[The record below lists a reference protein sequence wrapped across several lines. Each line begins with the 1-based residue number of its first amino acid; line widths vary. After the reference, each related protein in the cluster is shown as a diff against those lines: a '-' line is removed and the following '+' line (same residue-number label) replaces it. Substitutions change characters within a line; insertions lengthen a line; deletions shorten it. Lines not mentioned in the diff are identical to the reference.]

1 MSLNGENLNVSAYSR
16 NKFEFHFVLD
26 IVVKS
31 VVSVLWL
38 NTNNLKSE
46 LWYEKSVLLLKEWY
60 QERRLGVRYSCV
72 LGTKKKNV
80 LQDELQDI
88 LDVFSKPCGIVFYF

>member
-1 MSLNGENLNVSAYSR
+1 MSVNVDNLNLSPYSR
-16 NKFEFHFVLD
+16 DKFEFHIVLD

-46 LWYEKSVLLLKEWY
+46 LQCEKSILLLKKWY
-60 QERRLGVRYSCV
+60 QEIFGVRYSCV

-80 LQDELQDI
+80 LQDKL
-88 LDVFSKPCGIVFYF
+88 

>member
-1 MSLNGENLNVSAYSR
+1 MSVNVDNLNLSPYSR
-16 NKFEFHFVLD
+16 DKFEFHIVLD

-46 LWYEKSVLLLKEWY
+46 LQCEKSILLLK
-60 QERRLGVRYSCV
+60 
-72 LGTKKKNV
+72 K
-80 LQDELQDI
+80 
-88 LDVFSKPCGIVFYF
+88 